1 MAFGASSV
9 PDRGQGGADV
19 RRKIQFYFDL
29 NSYRVWWKWNQY
41 PLVFVRNRTLHLR
54 LPYGIVDIAVHVSEK
69 IP

>member
-1 MAFGASSV
+1 M
-9 PDRGQGGADV
+9 